1 MRDAN
6 VTGSHTSCLDPH
18 PSRARGYP
26 PSVGE
31 SVEGA
36 CRSRCC
42 GESKPR
48 FRRSR
53 STEKAGTAHHE
64 VWPDDM
70 VQQRGGFGAC
80 ALCWGDGTTLRALRA
95 TRGVV
100 PVAAI
105 NLGRVGF
112 LSTIPLESLE
122 RDLARVLADE
132 ALVHPLSALTISG
145 ADESW
150 MGLEAFNDVCFSRLP
165 QHAMCRLSYS
175 INAVDL
181 YDLRCDGLVA
191 ATPAGSSAYN
201 LSAGGPLL
209 GLGLGGYVVSYVAPH
224 ALHARA
230 IVASE
235 TDVLEVRN
243 TSVRE
248 HVALVVDGE
257 TRGTLAPGA
266 AASLPLRPRAA
277 SLALL
282 PRGGLYRSFRDRFV

>member
-1 MRDAN
+1 MSPVATHRVLILTHLVPEVTHQALERALRVLAAHDA
-6 VTGSHTSCLDPH
+6 VVVVSASEEQKHREVL
-18 PSRARGYP
+18 
-26 PSVGE
+26 
-31 SVEGA
+31 
-36 CRSRCC
+36 
-42 GESKPR
+42 
-48 FRRSR
+48 
-53 STEKAGTAHHE
+53 AGTAHHE
-64 VWPDDM
+64 MWPDDM
-70 VQQRGGFGAC
+70 VQQRVGDLSMCLVLG
-80 ALCWGDGTTLRALRA
+80 GDGTTLRALRA

-266 AASLPLRPRAA
+266 AASLRLRPRAA